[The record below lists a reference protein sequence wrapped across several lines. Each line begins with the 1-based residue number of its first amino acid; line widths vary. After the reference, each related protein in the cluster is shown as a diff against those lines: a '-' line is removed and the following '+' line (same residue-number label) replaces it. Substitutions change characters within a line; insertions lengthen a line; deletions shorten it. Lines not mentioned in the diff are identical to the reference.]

1 MDFVA
6 PGREGNEAVRSGQ
19 RGPDEVLI
27 ADRDVEDG
35 ATARNVKPPKYPV
48 SQKQKKQKEASNT
61 CSR

>member
-19 RGPDEVLI
+19 CGPDEVLI

-48 SQKQKKQKEASNT
+48 SQKPKKREASNT
-61 CSR
+61 RSR